1 MAARIPAPRRS
12 RSFNNGQFEAS
23 RRWTQYIRLVY
34 VETPR
39 TQASGL
45 KRLVGAPNAE
55 IFSGK
60 TLVDSVLAVLTR
72 LPLDRPIQRENAI
85 KFAGKMLECGLLQP
99 AVPGGSKT
107 TFADDPKAFY
117 SFVEEAIRKYLPNA
131 KPAAPPQRSSSFDRT
146 LQKGASFTR
155 KLGRYVSP
163 VRLLARGSSTERL
176 ARAKPT
182 AGDSPLSRLRS
193 SFRRPNQPA
202 AAAAEQPADEKKSP
216 IPTEI
221 PAEIERKYAGVPL
234 LVGYK
239 KIASPRAPKTPVQPT
254 NVVNFASNSPHTP
267 ICHQC

>member
-72 LPLDRPIQRENAI
+72 LPLDRAIQRENAV

-99 AVPGGSKT
+99 AVPAGSKT
-107 TFADDPKAFY
+107 TFVDDPKAFY
-117 SFVEEAIRKYLPNA
+117 SFVEEAIRKYFPNA

-163 VRLLARGSSTERL
+163 VRLLARAASTERL
-176 ARAKPT
+176 ARAKPN

-193 SFRRPNQPA
+193 SFRRPNQPSG
-202 AAAAEQPADEKKSP
+202 EQPANEKKPP
-216 IPTEI
+216 ISADI
-221 PAEIERKYAGVPL
+221 PPEIERKYAGVPL

-239 KIASPRAPKTPVQPT
+239 KIASPRAPKTPVQPM